1 MCCNLLL
8 LFTFF
13 CNLALQTYV
22 IYYNDFN
29 TIAYWQ
35 LTTVISNFIVIFG
48 CIGNS
53 KALLQGSCGNSD
65 RIIVVNNSDKKY
77 RDYV

>member
-8 LFTFF
+8 LFAFF

-29 TIAYWQ
+29 TITYWQ
-35 LTTVISNFIVIFG
+35 LTAVVSNFIVI
-48 CIGNS
+48 IGFLVNS
-53 KALLQGSCGNSD
+53 KALLQGSCGNND
-65 RIIVVNNSDKKY
+65 RIIVVNNNDKKY